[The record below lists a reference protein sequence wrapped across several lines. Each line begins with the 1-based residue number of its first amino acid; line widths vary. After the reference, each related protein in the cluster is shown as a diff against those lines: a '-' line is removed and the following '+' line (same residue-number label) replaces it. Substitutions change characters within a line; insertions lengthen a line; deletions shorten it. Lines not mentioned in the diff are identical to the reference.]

1 MNDILLISLG
11 ISIFVNMALLN
22 NLRTWKPKR
31 GRNGRFVKKVAN
43 HD

>member
-1 MNDILLISLG
+1 MNDILLVALG
-11 ISIFVNMALLN
+11 ISLIANVVLLN